1 MMPTPVLIVDDS
13 PISRK
18 MLMRSLPPAW
28 EIDVTQAGNGE
39 EALTALRSGNHEV
52 VLLDLNMPVMD
63 GYQFLE
69 ALDGDAKRPLVIVM
83 SGDIQPKAQER
94 VKDLGA
100 RAFVKKP
107 FKADAILEALKSCNL
122 L

>member
-1 MMPTPVLIVDDS
+1 MACAVLIVDDS

-18 MLMRSLPPAW
+18 LVIKSLPAGW
-28 EIDVTQAGNGE
+28 TDDVTEAANGL
-39 EALTALRSGNHEV
+39 EALAALRARPRTV

-69 ALDGDAKRPLVIVM
+69 ALDPSSRPPVVVL
-83 SGDIQPKAQER
+83 SGDIQPKALDR
-94 VKDLGA
+94 VMALGA
-100 RAFVKKP
+100 RAFLKKP
-107 FKADAILEALKSCNL
+107 VRAEALAEVLGTCGL

>member
-1 MMPTPVLIVDDS
+1 
-13 PISRK
+13 
-18 MLMRSLPPAW
+18 
-28 EIDVTQAGNGE
+28 
-39 EALTALRSGNHEV
+39 
-52 VLLDLNMPVMD
+52 MPVMD